1 MDIFE
6 SRQSSTVNTQ
16 MYFIQPLEVAKAKAP
31 IKQGDMVR
39 WNSSG
44 GPAYGKVEEIK
55 TEGKINVPDSS
66 FTINAKKD
74 DPAVLIRLYRGA
86 KKTDIMV
93 GHKMSTLKLASMR
106 KEADITKAQP
116 DMGEVHVDAPIG
128 NRKKKK
134 VMNAYGIEI
143 EVDDDEE
150 EMIMED
156 EEVQMGM
163 GGYGYNMPKKDN
175 KTSYNM

>member
-16 MYFIQPLEVAKAKAP
+16 MYFIDPVPVAKAKAP
-31 IKQGDMVR
+31 IKSGDMVR

-44 GPAYGKVEEIK
+44 GPAYGKVTRIIR
-55 TEGKINVPDSS
+55 EGVLDVPDSR
-66 FTINAKKD
+66 FKINAKKD
-74 DPAVLIRLYRGA
+74 DPAVLIQIYRGA
-86 KKTDIMV
+86 KETDVFV

-116 DMGEVHVDAPIG
+116 DMGEVHVDAPMG

-156 EEVQMGM
+156 EEVEMGM
-163 GGYGYNMPKKDN
+163 GGYGYKMPKKN
-175 KTSYNM
+175 

>member
-6 SRQSSTVNTQ
+6 SRQSSTVNTS

-44 GPAYGKVEEIK
+44 GPAYGKVEQIK

-66 FTINAKKD
+66 FTINAKPD

-116 DMGEVHVDAPIG
+116 DMGEVHVDAPLG
-128 NRKKKK
+128 SRNRKKKRM
-134 VMNAYGIEI
+134 MNSEGVEIEI
-143 EVDDDEE
+143 EVDGEEDE
-150 EMIMED
+150 MED
-156 EEVQMGM
+156 EEEVEMGM
-163 GGYGYNMPKKDN
+163 GGYGYTMPKKPI
-175 KTSYNM
+175 K

>member
-16 MYFIQPLEVAKAKAP
+16 MYFMNPVPVIKAKAP
-31 IKQGDMVR
+31 IKSGDMVR

-44 GPAYGKVEEIK
+44 GPAYGKVTRIIR
-55 TEGKINVPDSS
+55 EGVLDVPDSR
-66 FTINAKKD
+66 FKINAKKD
-74 DPAVLIRLYRGA
+74 DPAVLIQIYRGA
-86 KKTDIMV
+86 KETDVFV

-116 DMGEVHVDAPIG
+116 DMGEVHVDAPMG

-163 GGYGYNMPKKDN
+163 GGYGYKMPKKN
-175 KTSYNM
+175 

>member
-6 SRQSSTVNTQ
+6 SRQSSTVNTS
-16 MYFIQPLEVAKAKAP
+16 MYFIQPLEVTKAKAP

-55 TEGKINVPDSS
+55 TEGKINVPNSS

-116 DMGEVHVDAPIG
+116 DMGEVHVDAPMG
-128 NRKKKK
+128 GRKKKK
-134 VMNAYGIEI
+134 IMNSKGVEIEI
-143 EVDDDEE
+143 EVDGEEDE
-150 EMIMED
+150 MED
-156 EEVQMGM
+156 TEEVEMGM
-163 GGYGYNMPKKDN
+163 GGYGYNMPKKTT
-175 KTSYNM
+175 K